1 MLIKCDIW
9 VFFENLLRKF
19 NFHWNPTRIT
29 GTLYEDQ
36 YTFFII
42 SHSVLL
48 RMRIV
53 SDRSCRENQNTY
65 FMFSNFFPANRA
77 VYQITLKIIVEPSR
91 PQMTTWRMR
100 IACWITKATDIHSE
114 CVVLNAFPLQ
124 QWLHERAS
132 IPYTTLPVLLLLS
145 LAAEHSY
152 LHVV

>member
-65 FMFSNFFPANRA
+65 FMFSNFFPANRG

-145 LAAEHSY
+145 LAAERNY